1 MFIAGGDAEK
11 EADDFKKNELETWTK
26 KLVVASPTFKVNT
39 IVSAHNNVDKYKT
52 ILEDSAQKVGLIL
65 SKKKVKNLTVRNV
78 QASRALSPLP
88 ISQYAQEEWK
98 MNEHAFKSSVGLLPD
113 INKTPMKPSG
123 NREESNFNRNLP
135 RNQKSQ
141 VSRKI

>member
-52 ILEDSAQKVGLIL
+52 ILEDSA
-65 SKKKVKNLTVRNV
+65 
-78 QASRALSPLP
+78 
-88 ISQYAQEEWK
+88 
-98 MNEHAFKSSVGLLPD
+98 
-113 INKTPMKPSG
+113 
-123 NREESNFNRNLP
+123 
-135 RNQKSQ
+135 
-141 VSRKI
+141 

>member
-1 MFIAGGDAEK
+1 M
-11 EADDFKKNELETWTK
+11 
-26 KLVVASPTFKVNT
+26 ASPTFKVNT
-39 IVSAHNNVDKYKT
+39 IVSGHNNVDKYKT

-78 QASRALSPLP
+78 HASRALSPLP
-88 ISQYAQEEWK
+88 ISQYAEEQWK

-123 NREESNFNRNLP
+123 KREESDFNRNLP
-135 RNQKSQ
+135 RN
-141 VSRKI
+141 